1 MIHRII
7 IFTFILNIKN
17 IVVKGQNCINRLIP
31 KEIEHGILHIDNWQG
46 NDCHEYY
53 INITDY
59 NLYEENIFEIST
71 TKELDI
77 IRQGQIYTLLTNLT
91 IDEITY
97 NSIIQKNL

>member
-7 IFTFILNIKN
+7 FLTFILNIIIIINGK
-17 IVVKGQNCINRLIP
+17 NCINKIIP
-31 KEIEHGILHIDNWQG
+31 KEIEHGILNMDNWQG

-71 TKELDI
+71 TKEIDI
-77 IRQGQIYTLLTNLT
+77 IRQGEIYTLLVNYTKRFIYKAKQFL
-91 IDEITY
+91 
-97 NSIIQKNL
+97 